1 MRFKMKNS
9 AITILITYVIAQ
21 TLPALLGIVVP
32 GNAKTSVIIYSTIA
46 CFIIGSLVMIL
57 LNKKFPIKNS
67 LTIQPSVSKGQVLS
81 WGFIGMF
88 LAIFVQITA
97 NLIEQAVL
105 KIPAGSANTQY
116 IIEIINK
123 YPLFL
128 ITGAIFA
135 PILEEFVFRK
145 VIFGFFYDL
154 TGVVGAAVISSL
166 LFAFIHMDGHIL
178 LYSAM
183 GFVFCFLYVKTKNI
197 ATPIIAHMLMNTLVF
212 ISQMVLLK

>member
-1 MRFKMKNS
+1 MKNS

-105 KIPAGSANTQY
+105 KIPPGSANTQY

>member
-1 MRFKMKNS
+1 MKNS

-97 NLIEQAVL
+97 NLIEQAV
-105 KIPAGSANTQY
+105 
-116 IIEIINK
+116 
-123 YPLFL
+123 
-128 ITGAIFA
+128 
-135 PILEEFVFRK
+135 
-145 VIFGFFYDL
+145 
-154 TGVVGAAVISSL
+154 
-166 LFAFIHMDGHIL
+166 
-178 LYSAM
+178 
-183 GFVFCFLYVKTKNI
+183 
-197 ATPIIAHMLMNTLVF
+197 
-212 ISQMVLLK
+212 

>member
-1 MRFKMKNS
+1 MKNS

-128 ITGAIFA
+128 ITGAVFA

>member
-1 MRFKMKNS
+1 MKNS

-105 KIPAGSANTQY
+105 KIPPGSANTQY

-197 ATPIIAHMLMNTLVF
+197 ATSIIAHMLMNTLVF

>member
-1 MRFKMKNS
+1 MKNS
-9 AITILITYVIAQ
+9 TITILVTYVIAQ
-21 TLPALLGIVVP
+21 TLPALLGSLVP
-32 GNAKTSVIIYSTIA
+32 SNAKTSVIIYSTIA
-46 CFIIGSLVMIL
+46 CFILGSLVMIL

-105 KIPAGSANTQY
+105 KIPPGSANTQY

-197 ATPIIAHMLMNTLVF
+197 ATSIIAHMLMNTLVF